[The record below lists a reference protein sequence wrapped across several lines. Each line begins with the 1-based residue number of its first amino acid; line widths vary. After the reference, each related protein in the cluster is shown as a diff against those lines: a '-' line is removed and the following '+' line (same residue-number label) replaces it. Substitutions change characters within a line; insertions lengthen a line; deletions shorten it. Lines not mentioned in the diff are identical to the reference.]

1 MIHWAAERN
10 GIGIVWRSQELLGM
24 IAAATLALLVG
35 LTEGLSWPDCLILV
49 MGAAVITG
57 GVIFTFLEVCRLAL
71 PAGAQVT
78 QQEPP
83 SANRL
88 SALAN
93 LRRAMLPV
101 AEGTEACPHHEYYP
115 ESPGQDQGQL
125 TSRWPSSTPNLCE
138 FLGHIR
144 SVKGR
149 R

>member
-1 MIHWAAERN
+1 
-10 GIGIVWRSQELLGM
+10 M

-35 LTEGLSWPDCLILV
+35 LTEGLTVPDCLILV
-49 MGAAVITG
+49 IGAAVITG
-57 GVIFTFLEVCRLAL
+57 GVIFTFLEVRRLAL

-78 QQEPP
+78 QPEPP
-83 SANRL
+83 SADRL

-101 AEGTEACPHHEYYP
+101 AESTEACPHHEYYP

-125 TSRWPSSTPNLCE
+125 TSRWPSSTPNLRE